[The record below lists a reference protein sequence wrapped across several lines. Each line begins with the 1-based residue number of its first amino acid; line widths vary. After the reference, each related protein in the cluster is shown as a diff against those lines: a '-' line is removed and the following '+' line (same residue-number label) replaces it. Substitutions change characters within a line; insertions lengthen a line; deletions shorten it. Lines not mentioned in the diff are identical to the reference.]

1 MFNRIRMDQME
12 VNIMRGFL
20 TAINKLGKPQRD

>member
-1 MFNRIRMDQME
+1 MDQME

-20 TAINKLGKPQRD
+20 TSINKLAARKDVN